1 MKKKVREW
9 RLNQIENINRQN
21 LWKEFLILELSII
34 ELKSKITEMK
44 NSLEGLSNRFEQAE
58 EGIHELKDKSIDIAH
73 VEKQKDKKW
82 REMDRAWE
90 ICGTL
95 SSITAY

>member
-58 EGIHELKDKSIDIAH
+58 EGIHEQDEKTTLRMGENICKWSNWQTINLQDLQAAH
-73 VEKQKDKKW
+73 AAQ
-82 REMDRAWE
+82 
-90 ICGTL
+90 
-95 SSITAY
+95 